1 MRFILR
7 TLSWTSAGMLLVS
20 LAAAQVGSSLCLTCR
35 EEQQCEPEYYPCG
48 QNEDGTVIWC
58 VQTNCVTVEVCEYE
72 PCEGGLFTFDP
83 IESFPPVESLPPLES
98 FPSF

>member
-1 MRFILR
+1 MRGLFR
-7 TLSWTSAGMLLVS
+7 TLSWASASLLLVS
-20 LAAAQVGSSLCLTCR
+20 LAAAQVGSALCLTCGD
-35 EEQQCEPEYYPCG
+35 EQQCELEYYPCG

-83 IESFPPVESLPPLES
+83 IESFESLPPLES